1 MANTKII
8 ATLGPAS
15 KDQGLIR
22 DLILAGVD
30 VFRVNMSH
38 GSYDLVKEIIGNVRG
53 VSCDM
58 KVNIPVF
65 MDLRGPKIR
74 IGIMENDEAMLKK
87 GVSAQLMLIPKLRV
101 MLQFSVLIT
110 NIFSLMWIKG
120 MLFCLMTGRSFLK
133 WNRLI

>member
-15 KDQGLIR
+15 KNEGLIH
-22 DLILAGVD
+22 DLVIAGVD

-58 KVNIPVF
+58 KVN
-65 MDLRGPKIR
+65 
-74 IGIMENDEAMLKK
+74 
-87 GVSAQLMLIPKLRV
+87 
-101 MLQFSVLIT
+101 
-110 NIFSLMWIKG
+110 
-120 MLFCLMTGRSFLK
+120 
-133 WNRLI
+133 